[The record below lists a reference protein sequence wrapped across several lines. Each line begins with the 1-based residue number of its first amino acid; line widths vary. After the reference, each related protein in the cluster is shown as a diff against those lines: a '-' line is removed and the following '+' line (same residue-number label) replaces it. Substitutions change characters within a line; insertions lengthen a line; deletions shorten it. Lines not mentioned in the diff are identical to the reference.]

1 MRAPLVLAWRD
12 FRIAGFM
19 ASAVSSVTSLR
30 AEARLLSLA
39 GLILLA
45 IGFPMTLGLAAI
57 AISTGAVSP
66 ILPIALGAPPLLLGY
81 LACHFASARMVKA
94 KTLEEV

>member
-1 MRAPLVLAWRD
+1 MGVP
-12 FRIAGFM
+12 
-19 ASAVSSVTSLR
+19 VSSVTSLR

-39 GLILLA
+39 GLILLV
-45 IGFPMTLGLAAI
+45 IGFPMTLGLAAFAI
-57 AISTGAVSP
+57 ATGAISP